1 MTRARKPLVSC
12 EDKLKRIRSLY
23 MIVYN
28 ADTPLQP
35 LAVELFHVIGE
46 ILEGVTPEEVEM
58 FRIDKNKFLRELEA
72 D

>member
-1 MTRARKPLVSC
+1 MTRARKPTVSC
-12 EDKLKRIRSLY
+12 EDKLKRIRALY
-23 MIVYN
+23 MLVYN

-35 LAVELFHVIGE
+35 LAIELFHVIGE

-58 FRIDKNKFLRELEA
+58 FRIDKHKFLRELEA